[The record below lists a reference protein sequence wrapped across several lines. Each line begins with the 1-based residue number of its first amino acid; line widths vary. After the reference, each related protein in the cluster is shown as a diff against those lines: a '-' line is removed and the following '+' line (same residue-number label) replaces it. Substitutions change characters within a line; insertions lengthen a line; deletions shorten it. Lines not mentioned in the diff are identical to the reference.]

1 MVHKHKTLI
10 HNLNTYIT
18 CRLPVS
24 QKYHMKV
31 FRHLYF
37 YHDLSENI
45 IYQKKNGM
53 NGNILRVCRCFNKKV
68 LLHSYVKNQ
77 TNNFSKFLVN
87 RFVWWETDWFLFEV
101 CGAHREAR
109 QIKEVFGCNMLIYF
123 RNDHHFVATT
133 YIFHLYDENQL
144 DFKCYSHIRAISNIF
159 YLPTYIWKESM
170 FILYWAP
177 RMISPFP
184 YIEHANFRLLICLFH
199 FNNNEG
205 YPNFYWH

>member
-1 MVHKHKTLI
+1 M
-10 HNLNTYIT
+10 NTYIT
-18 CRLPVS
+18 FRLPYL
-24 QKYHMKV
+24 K
-31 FRHLYF
+31 
-37 YHDLSENI
+37 NI
-45 IYQKKNGM
+45 IWNFLDICTSITIFQKTSFIRRKM
-53 NGNILRVCRCFNKKV
+53 AWMVIFYVCADASTKKV

-101 CGAHREAR
+101 CGAHRD
-109 QIKEVFGCNMLIYF
+109 IW
-123 RNDHHFVATT
+123 
-133 YIFHLYDENQL
+133 
-144 DFKCYSHIRAISNIF
+144 AISNIF